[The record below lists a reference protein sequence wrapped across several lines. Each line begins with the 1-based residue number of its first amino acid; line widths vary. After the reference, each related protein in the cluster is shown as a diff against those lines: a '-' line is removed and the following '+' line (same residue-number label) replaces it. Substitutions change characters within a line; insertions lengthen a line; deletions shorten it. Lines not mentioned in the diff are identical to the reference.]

1 MASIVMSLMR
11 AWVRAVSTHS
21 STHSSRRSVT
31 DVALAALA
39 AGELA
44 EVGHQRGQ
52 LVDLGDHVVGD
63 LAQVLVAELWARG

>member
-1 MASIVMSLMR
+1 MR

-21 STHSSRRSVT
+21 STHSSSRRRHG
-31 DVALAALA
+31 VALAAVS

-52 LVDLGDHVVGD
+52 LVDLGDHVGRD
-63 LAQVLVAELWARG
+63 LAQVLGR